1 MAIGRGL
8 RDHGAPTWV
17 FRCYLAAVM
26 TATAVLP
33 FGLGDVGHRPAHGSQ
48 LITGLVLVAVSVLN
62 LELGRIAEG
71 GVAGSQRPHK
81 ALSAWA
87 FASALLLPTWWLLP
101 VVTVT
106 YAHAWWRGLRVPILK
121 WIGSGAYL
129 VLCGLAA
136 AATST
141 AIAGR
146 TMDLLRDAG
155 GPGLLVVVVSGA
167 AFLAVETLLF
177 HASAYLN
184 RPESEVWL
192 RQTLRSASFY
202 LTEAAVLSMGG
213 LSALLWIEAPWALVL
228 LIPVFAL
235 TQRAALHEPLRA
247 RAEHDDKT
255 GLLRFETW
263 RRLVSLESDRRSRQH
278 DAWGVLFLD
287 IDHFKV
293 FNDQWGHLLGDEALV
308 AVARCLEKESGTGAL
323 VGRFGG
329 EEFCAFLA
337 GDERRVVDAGERVR
351 LAAAAIEV
359 AGTGGLTVSVGLA
372 VVRAGEQAEL
382 HTVIEHADRA
392 LYEAKHSGRNTTV
405 LCMLGGAD

>member
-1 MAIGRGL
+1 MGMTGRL
-8 RDHGAPTWV
+8 REHGAPAWV
-17 FRCYLAAVM
+17 YRGYLTVVM
-26 TATAVLP
+26 TATVVLP
-33 FGLGDVGHRPAHGSQ
+33 FALGGVGHVPARGTD
-48 LITGLVLVAVSVLN
+48 LVTGLVLVAVSVLN

-87 FASALLLPTWWLLP
+87 FAAALLLPTWWLLP
-101 VVTVT
+101 VVAVT

-146 TMDLLRDAG
+146 EMDLLNDAG
-155 GPGLLVVVVSGA
+155 APGLIVVVASGA
-167 AFLAVETLLF
+167 AFLAVETVLF

-192 RQTLRSASFY
+192 RQTLSSASFY

-235 TQRAALHEPLRA
+235 TQRAALHEPLRE

-255 GLLRFETW
+255 GLLRFEAW
-263 RRLVSLESDRRSRQH
+263 RRLVALESDRRLRQH
-278 DAWGVLFLD
+278 EAWGLLFVD
-287 IDHFKV
+287 IDHFKL
-293 FNDQWGHLLGDEALV
+293 FNDRWGHLVGDEALIG
-308 AVARCLEKESGTGAL
+308 VARCIEKESGADAI

-329 EEFCAFLA
+329 EEFCVFVA
-337 GDERRVVDAGERVR
+337 GTERGVAEAGERIRVAVSR
-351 LAAAAIEV
+351 IEEP
-359 AGTGGLTVSVGLA
+359 GTEGLTVSVGLA
-372 VVRAGEQAEL
+372 VVRPGQQVEL
-382 HTVIEHADRA
+382 HTVLEQADRA
-392 LYEAKHSGRNTTV
+392 LYAAKQGGRNATSLSLVGET
-405 LCMLGGAD
+405 A